1 MGMET
6 TYQARYTRREALR
19 QFLMFGSLLL
29 LFLFFSLSSPYFFTF
44 GNIVSIMLATCV
56 NGMLALGVT
65 FVIITGG
72 IDLSIGTVMTL
83 SAVMSG
89 VFITYWRLP
98 VFLGV
103 LGGIATGMLC
113 GFVNGTVISR
123 MKLPPFIATLGMMMI
138 ARGLALVI
146 SRTTPIYFTHAPSFS
161 RIAMGSVI
169 GRVFPGFDVPNAVL
183 IFILSA
189 VLASILLT
197 RTVVGRYDFA
207 IGSNEE
213 AARLSGLDVDR
224 WKTIIYT
231 LCGIF
236 VGMGGVMMASRLN
249 SAQPALGQGY
259 ELEAIAAVVIGGTSL
274 SGGEGSIVGTI
285 VGAFIMSTLTNGLR
299 ILAVP
304 QEWQIVASGIIV
316 IGAVY
321 LDIIRRR
328 QTS

>member
-1 MGMET
+1 MEAVPT
-6 TYQARYTRREALR
+6 TRHFRREVLR
-19 QFLMFGSLLL
+19 QFLMFGSLIL
-29 LFLFFSLSSPYFFTF
+29 LFVFFSLSSPYFFTF

-65 FVIITGG
+65 FVIVSGG

-83 SAVMSG
+83 SAVMTG

-103 LGGIATGMLC
+103 LGGIGTGMLC
-113 GFVNGTVISR
+113 GFVNGTVTSR
-123 MKLPPFIATLGMMMI
+123 MKLPPFIATLGMMMV
-138 ARGLALVI
+138 AKGLALVI
-146 SRTTPIYFTHAPSFS
+146 SGTAPIYFTHAPSFS
-161 RIAMGSVI
+161 KISMGSVV
-169 GRVFPGFDVPNAVL
+169 GSLFPGFNLPNAVL
-183 IFILSA
+183 IFAISS
-189 VLASILLT
+189 VLAHIILT
-197 RTVVGRYDFA
+197 RTVIGRYDFA

-213 AARLSGLDVDR
+213 AARLSGLNVDR
-224 WKTIIYT
+224 WKVILYS
-231 LCGIF
+231 LCGLF

-304 QEWQIVASGIIV
+304 QEWQIVASGVIV

-328 QTS
+328 G

>member
-1 MGMET
+1 MET
-6 TYQARYTRREALR
+6 ATYNLKRFRREILR

-29 LFLFFSLSSPYFFTF
+29 LFIFFSLSSPNFFTF

-89 VFITYWRLP
+89 VFITYWHLP
-98 VFLGV
+98 VFLGI
-103 LGGIATGMLC
+103 LGGVGTGMLC
-113 GFVNGTVISR
+113 GFANGVVISK
-123 MKLPPFIATLGMMMI
+123 MKLPPFIATLGMMMV
-138 ARGLALVI
+138 AKGLALVI
-146 SRTTPIYFTHAPSFS
+146 SKAAPIYFTHAPSFS
-161 RIAMGSVI
+161 RIAMGSLV
-169 GRVFPGFDVPNAVL
+169 GKLFPGFDVPNAVL
-183 IFILSA
+183 IFIVSI
-189 VLASILLT
+189 VLASIILT
-197 RTVVGRYDFA
+197 KTVVGRYDFA

-213 AARLSGLDVDR
+213 AARLSGLNVDK
-224 WKTIIYT
+224 WKTVIYS

-259 ELEAIAAVVIGGTSL
+259 ELDAIAAVVIGGTSL
-274 SGGEGSIVGTI
+274 SGGEGSTIGTV
-285 VGAFIMSTLTNGLR
+285 VGAFIMSTLINGLR
-299 ILAVP
+299 ILSVP
-304 QEWQIVASGIIV
+304 QEWQIVVSGIIV

-321 LDIIRRR
+321 LDIIRR
-328 QTS
+328 QG

>member
-1 MGMET
+1 MET
-6 TYQARYTRREALR
+6 IPATRHFRREILR

-29 LFLFFSLSSPYFFTF
+29 LFVFFSFSSPFFFTF
-44 GNIVSIMLATCV
+44 SNIISIMLATCV

-65 FVIITGG
+65 FVIVSGG

-83 SAVMSG
+83 SAVMTG

-103 LGGIATGMLC
+103 LGGVASGMLC

-146 SRTTPIYFTHAPSFS
+146 SGTAPIYFTHAPAFF
-161 RIAMGSVI
+161 RIAMGSLVGGLFGGLNI
-169 GRVFPGFDVPNAVL
+169 PNAVI
-183 IFILSA
+183 IFIVSA
-189 VLASILLT
+189 FLASIILT
-197 RTVVGRYDFA
+197 KTVIGRYDFA

-213 AARLSGLDVDR
+213 AARLSGLNVDR
-224 WKTIIYT
+224 WKVILYS
-231 LCGIF
+231 LCGLF

-274 SGGEGSIVGTI
+274 SGGEGSIIGTV

-304 QEWQIVASGIIV
+304 QEWQIVASGVIV

-321 LDIIRRR
+321 LDIVRRR
-328 QTS
+328 R